1 MKKSGYGGVM
11 AWTLDLD
18 DFNNECCTGVYPLL
32 REINVAIGR
41 LPPNPEV
48 PDCSK
53 PVIVPLD
60 NDSRPSAET
69 TTMGVDSEAGQS
81 K

>member
-1 MKKSGYGGVM
+1 MKKSGYGGMM

-18 DFNNECCTGVYPLL
+18 DFNNDCCTGVYPLL
-32 REINVAIGR
+32 QEMNVAIGR
-41 LPPNPEV
+41 LPPYPGV
-48 PDCSK
+48 LDCSK

-60 NDSRPSAET
+60 NNTDMTSMATMSIDSAE
-69 TTMGVDSEAGQS
+69 GEW